1 MLFDDGQALVR
12 TAVVG
17 VAAYV
22 ALVAMLRISGK
33 RTLAKLNA
41 FDFVVTIALGSTLS
55 AVLLDRSVSLA
66 QGVLALAV
74 LIGLQLAITW
84 TSVRFKRLRTIVT
97 GEPRTVLRN
106 GAFIEEAM
114 KAVRVTEEEVRAAVR
129 GAGHLDVAGIE
140 AVVLET
146 DGSFSVVPRAAA
158 RH

>member
-129 GAGHLDVAGIE
+129 GAGHLDVTDIE